1 MINVVTSQFRE
12 ASPELADD
20 ARVLLNEIEEEVPGA
35 AALTADCRPALD
47 VVETATSVEVVVDLP
62 GVPPAGVRVAIRHS
76 TLLIVGAKLAGPV
89 EPKASYHVAERS
101 YGRFARVVRLTGA
114 FDGRK
119 ARAIV
124 GGGQLRVVLPLLED
138 RRGRLMSIPVES
150 R

>member
-1 MINVVTSQFRE
+1 MISVVTRQFHE
-12 ASPELADD
+12 APAELADE
-20 ARVLLNEIEEEVPGA
+20 ARLLLNEIEKDIPGA
-35 AALTADCRPALD
+35 AGLTADCRPPLD

-62 GVPPAGVRVAIRHS
+62 GVSAAGVRVAIRHS
-76 TLLIVGAKLAGPV
+76 TLLIVGAKLAGGL

-124 GGGQLRVVLPLLED
+124 SAGQLRVVLPLLAD
-138 RRGRLMSIPVES
+138 RRGQLMSIPVES
-150 R
+150 Q

>member
-12 ASPELADD
+12 TPDELSDD
-20 ARVLLNEIEEEVPGA
+20 ARRLLNDIEKDIPGA
-35 AALTADCRPALD
+35 AALTADCRPPLD

-62 GVPPAGVRVAIRHS
+62 GVPPAGVRVAIRDS
-76 TLLIVGAKLAGPV
+76 ALLIVGAKLAGPL
-89 EPKASYHVAERS
+89 ESKASYHVAERS

-119 ARAIV
+119 ARAVV
-124 GGGQLRVVLPLLED
+124 GGGQLRVVLPLLEE

-150 R
+150 Q